1 MEFSTLYPLV
11 NDLPVFSSSLL
22 QTGEVVP
29 AYLQKQLTLWVKSGK
44 LIQLRRGLYTL
55 PEPYRKTD
63 PHPFTIANQLVTP
76 SYISLQSA
84 LAYYNLIPE
93 DAPNITSVTS
103 RKRTGVVSTP
113 LGNFTYHS
121 IKTAMFTGFHLQ
133 EVSHSQNVF
142 LARPEKALLDLIYL
156 TPDGENPAF
165 LKTLR
170 LQNLNTLDFDWLQTF
185 TKKLGKN
192 KLMRAIANLE
202 LLASEEEE
210 YKSI

>member
-121 IKTAMFTGFHLQ
+121 IKPAMFTGFHLQ

-185 TKKLGKN
+185 TKKLGKH